1 MPGNRK
7 NSLDDLAQSF
17 LNTRPAVFDEFLN
30 QPPNNPP
37 SHTSAA
43 QTPTVAAELSIAN
56 SPEKSNEPSGSNN
69 LSNGS
74 QSLSF
79 GEKENPGHTNSQPPV
94 QPPENCTQ
102 SKRGALSNNGKR
114 KGNESYEGLFFGKSA
129 PCKSDHN
136 DLRVLLK
143 GNHSRIISRL
153 VMYAEHNNIRVS
165 AQLILDNILRHHF
178 EMYAP
183 EIKQIDLALLR
194 ILQQQ
199 INP

>member
-30 QPPNNPP
+30 QPSNNLPTQA
-37 SHTSAA
+37 STIL
-43 QTPTVAAELSIAN
+43 TPTVGVEPSVALSPDQN
-56 SPEKSNEPSGSNN
+56 NEPRGLNN

-74 QSLSF
+74 QSISID
-79 GEKENPGHTNSQPPV
+79 EKEHPAHSKSQSAENSNQPKRVAIPG
-94 QPPENCTQ
+94 
-102 SKRGALSNNGKR
+102 NGKR
-114 KGNESYEGLFFGKSA
+114 KGNESYESLFFGKSA

-136 DLRVLLK
+136 DIRVLLK
-143 GNHSRIISRL
+143 GSHSKIINRL
-153 VMYAEHNNIRVS
+153 VMYAEYNNLRVS

-178 EMYAP
+178 ETYAS
-183 EIKQIDLALLR
+183 EIKQIDLALLG